1 MYCHRCSKI
10 LTIWNKRHKVVLEPF
25 ASLFWNWRREGSFAV
40 TYLSTYFK
48 IDKNCFYNFNHTGRM
63 LFIENVDQFRIKS
76 WTIVR
81 WSIVSD
87 PSEGGV
93 LFVITASMIREIEEA
108 LSTRPFSSIRAA
120 KWSTVPNLGNPRL
133 SNLTFRAKL
142 FIEFLI

>member
-1 MYCHRCSKI
+1 M
-10 LTIWNKRHKVVLEPF
+10 
-25 ASLFWNWRREGSFAV
+25 
-40 TYLSTYFK
+40 
-48 IDKNCFYNFNHTGRM
+48 
-63 LFIENVDQFRIKS
+63 
-76 WTIVR
+76 
-81 WSIVSD
+81 SD

-142 FIEFLI
+142 FILIFDLRIFGHNISYWRYEKNVHIKAKGV